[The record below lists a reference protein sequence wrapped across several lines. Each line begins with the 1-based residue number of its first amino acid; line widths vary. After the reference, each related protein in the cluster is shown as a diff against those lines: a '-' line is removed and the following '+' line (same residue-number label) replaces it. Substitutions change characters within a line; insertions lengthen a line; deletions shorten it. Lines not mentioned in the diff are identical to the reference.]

1 LSKTTRKPKQ
11 LTKLGKQLDEQN
23 EKFDKEIAV
32 KKKKKEIL
40 ELKNTRN
47 EEFSRGFQKW
57 T

>member
-32 KKKKKEIL
+32 KKKKK
-40 ELKNTRN
+40 RN
-47 EEFSRGFQKW
+47 PRIEKHKK
-57 T
+57 